1 MGIADGLKDISAL
14 PRGPKC
20 RAALMLEKIAADHGE
35 DEARQVAQAI
45 DDDSIKAAPLASYL
59 SEWGYQLT
67 PKQVRYHR
75 NRLIGRGC
83 VCK

>member
-20 RAALMLEKIAADHGE
+20 RVAVMLEKIAADHGE
-35 DEARQVAQAI
+35 DEARQVAAAI
-45 DDDSIKAAPLASYL
+45 DDDTIKAAPLAAYL

-67 PKQVRYHR
+67 PKSVRYHR
-75 NRLIGRGC
+75 NRLINRGC